1 MKKAILYNFLM
12 VLITLTVSCL
22 SKSETI
28 KSSNNSSSSNSSS
41 YENENDEEW
50 SNQIS
55 ENNEWNDISSNSSDC
70 KFEDGTYSAI
80 VYYNNSNT
88 GYSATYTLDVEV
100 QDCQIVQI
108 NFPNGGY
115 LDYDHI

>member
-55 ENNEWNDISSNSSDC
+55 ENKS
-70 KFEDGTYSAI
+70 YST
-80 VYYNNSNT
+80 NNN
-88 GYSATYTLDVEV
+88 
-100 QDCQIVQI
+100 
-108 NFPNGGY
+108 
-115 LDYDHI
+115 